1 MYILCVFIYSIY
13 QYISLVSHNII
24 VFMKLLIWQ
33 ERTKRGVTL
42 RELSMRTGISKSAL
56 DNYEN
61 GIRCPN
67 MNQMELIAKALN
79 TSISNLYESQYK

>member
-1 MYILCVFIYSIY
+1 MYIYVFITNIY
-13 QYISLVSHNII
+13 QYISLVLHNII
-24 VFMKLLIWQ
+24 FFMKLLIWQ

-67 MNQMELIAKALN
+67 MNQMELIAKALD

>member
-1 MYILCVFIYSIY
+1 MSAFTNIY

-42 RELSMRTGISKSAL
+42 RELSKRTGISKSAL

-61 GIRCPN
+61 DIRCPN

-79 TSISNLYESQYK
+79 TSISNLYESPYK

>member
-1 MYILCVFIYSIY
+1 MPAFTNIY
-13 QYISLVSHNII
+13 QYISVVSRNII

-61 GIRCPN
+61 GIRYPN
-67 MNQMELIAKALN
+67 MNQMELIAKALD

>member
-67 MNQMELIAKALN
+67 MNQMELIAKALD
-79 TSISNLYESQYK
+79 TSISNLYESPYK

>member
-1 MYILCVFIYSIY
+1 MSAFTNIY
-13 QYISLVSHNII
+13 QYISMVSHNII
-24 VFMKLLIWQ
+24 LFMKLLIWQ
-33 ERTKRGVTL
+33 ERMKRGITL
-42 RELSMRTGISKSAL
+42 RELSKRTGISKSAL

-79 TSISNLYESQYK
+79 TSISNLYESPYK

>member
-1 MYILCVFIYSIY
+1 
-13 QYISLVSHNII
+13 
-24 VFMKLLIWQ
+24 MKKGI
-33 ERTKRGVTL
+33 TL
-42 RELSMRTGISKSAL
+42 RELSKRTGISKSAL

-67 MNQMELIAKALN
+67 MNQIELIAKALN